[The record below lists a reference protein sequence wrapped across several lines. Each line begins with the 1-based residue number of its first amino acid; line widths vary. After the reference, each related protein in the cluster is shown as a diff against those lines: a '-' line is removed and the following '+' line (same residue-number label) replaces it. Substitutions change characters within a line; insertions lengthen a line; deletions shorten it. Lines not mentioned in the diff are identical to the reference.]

1 MKKES
6 SRKGGIQKTMYAGDS
21 ENNVCRKGWMPERR
35 DSRKEGFRKQCMQE
49 RRDARHEGFSKRRD
63 AVQDQQ
69 MY

>member
-21 ENNVCRKGWMPERR
+21 ENNGGWM
-35 DSRKEGFRKQCMQE
+35 DGWMDARKEGFRKQCMQE

-63 AVQDQQ
+63 AGQDQQ